1 VVHTKRS
8 LVVTLPMLLVA
19 SFIDM
24 QAAYAASAREIDR
37 GANKALS
44 TLYAAQPKARD
55 LARRAKAILMF
66 PKIIKAGLLIGGQ
79 SGDGCLRVG
88 SQTVGYYNIAAG

>member
-1 VVHTKRS
+1 MVHTKRS

-24 QAAYAASAREIDR
+24 QAAHAASAREIDR

-44 TLYAAQPKARD
+44 TLYAA
-55 LARRAKAILMF
+55 
-66 PKIIKAGLLIGGQ
+66 
-79 SGDGCLRVG
+79 
-88 SQTVGYYNIAAG
+88 